1 MSNHT
6 TADRHPGDEG
16 EAGHLPWAGQ
26 AYSVK
31 RFGVT
36 ITNCD
41 SEPVQTPGCI
51 QGHGAL
57 LVLNRSDLCVAQ
69 ASENSDALLGR
80 AVAALLGQPVSL
92 VLGAQE
98 EASLRRLLGRD
109 DCERNPRYLCT
120 LPAHDSVP
128 ALDVSV
134 HTVDGVVVVEFE
146 ATGRSQPRPDPASW
160 DPIGRVQHSVARLQ
174 KADTLQALGDIATAE
189 IRSLTGLDRVMVY
202 RFHADGHGEI
212 VAENR
217 RDDLAPWLGMHY
229 PAQDIPE
236 PAREI
241 FRQSWIRPLREVGAP
256 LAELVPL
263 AHPDTGRPL
272 TMTHCAL
279 RGPSLMHT
287 EYLQNMGV
295 TAGLTL
301 AIRRGDQLWGLITGH
316 HYSGA
321 HDMSFEMRAACE
333 LLAVVVSLQHR
344 AAQEREEL
352 VYRLQ
357 LDNVLQ
363 QLVTQA
369 AHEGGLSALLDGPP
383 TLLDAMS
390 AGGAALLHRDRWTR
404 AGAVPPEAE
413 LQALG
418 AWLANRPELIDVE
431 RPIFVTD
438 ALAREYPPAAAWAG
452 CGGGLMAIALSR
464 TLGDMVLWF
473 RPEALQSVRWSGNPD
488 DKPRV
493 LGPHGMRLTPRRS
506 FELFVDSVRGRSLP
520 WKSVEVD
527 AALRFRA
534 VLMELV
540 VSRAAQLASL
550 NADLARSNDDLDA
563 FAYVASHDLKEPLR
577 GIYKYAHQM
586 ATDAAERND
595 PDRERLA
602 GLLRLALRMDSLLD
616 SLLHFSR
623 VGRVALLLEPVDVNE
638 VVAEAIEMVDG
649 RRRDKPAEIV
659 VPVRLPVVQADRVR
673 LREVFVNLLSNAL
686 KYNDRPITQVEI
698 GCTVAGPQAPAGDG
712 SPPGVTFFVRDNGI
726 GIQPRHVDQ
735 VFKMFKRLHGRDEFG
750 GGTGAGL
757 TIVRKLVERHGGDV
771 WFESTFGQGS
781 TFFFTIPGVP
791 AAKSNAA

>member
-1 MSNHT
+1 
-6 TADRHPGDEG
+6 
-16 EAGHLPWAGQ
+16 
-26 AYSVK
+26 
-31 RFGVT
+31 
-36 ITNCD
+36 
-41 SEPVQTPGCI
+41 
-51 QGHGAL
+51 
-57 LVLNRSDLCVAQ
+57 
-69 ASENSDALLGR
+69 
-80 AVAALLGQPVSL
+80 
-92 VLGAQE
+92 
-98 EASLRRLLGRD
+98 
-109 DCERNPRYLCT
+109 
-120 LPAHDSVP
+120 
-128 ALDVSV
+128 
-134 HTVDGVVVVEFE
+134 
-146 ATGRSQPRPDPASW
+146 
-160 DPIGRVQHSVARLQ
+160 
-174 KADTLQALGDIATAE
+174 
-189 IRSLTGLDRVMVY
+189 
-202 RFHADGHGEI
+202 
-212 VAENR
+212 
-217 RDDLAPWLGMHY
+217 
-229 PAQDIPE
+229 
-236 PAREI
+236 
-241 FRQSWIRPLREVGAP
+241 
-256 LAELVPL
+256 
-263 AHPDTGRPL
+263 
-272 TMTHCAL
+272 
-279 RGPSLMHT
+279 
-287 EYLQNMGV
+287 
-295 TAGLTL
+295 
-301 AIRRGDQLWGLITGH
+301 
-316 HYSGA
+316 
-321 HDMSFEMRAACE
+321 

-390 AGGAALLHRDRWTR
+390 AGGAALLHRDSWTR
-404 AGAVPPEAE
+404 AGAVPPEPE

-464 TLGDMVLWF
+464 TRGDMVLWF
-473 RPEALQSVRWSGNPD
+473 RPETLQTVRWGGNPD

-493 LGPHGMRLTPRRS
+493 PGPHGMRLTPRRS

-527 AALRFRA
+527 AAVRFRA
-534 VLMELV
+534 ILMELV

-550 NADLARSNDDLDA
+550 NTDLARSNDDLDA

-623 VGRVALLLEPVDVNE
+623 VGRVALLLETVDVNE

-686 KYNDRPITQVEI
+686 KYNDRPITQVEV
-698 GCTVAGPQAPAGDG
+698 GCSAAGPQ
-712 SPPGVTFFVRDNGI
+712 GVTFFVRDNGI